1 MSVSSKMLLNVAK
14 SQGYKFYR
22 FWVIKGKPT
31 EWVKLSITFSRSPPT
46 PPRPILPPGLGL
58 IFQRYWNSV
67 ITSRITE
74 KWNPRPGTLNYNQNL
89 KGMKFCEK
97 LAVQKSG
104 LEIQLMDTRQIIFH
118 LLVINRDWRTC
129 TKILPYF

>member
-31 EWVKLSITFSRSPPT
+31 EWVKLSIIFAHPL
-46 PPRPILPPGLGL
+46 ILPPGLGL

-74 KWNPRPGTLNYNQNL
+74 KRNPRPGTLNYNQNL